1 MHIGAKVNPLAGAC
15 VVIHMFANSY
25 YALFADNG
33 ALRSLSRRATH
44 RTQEAFRPKTRQA
57 YTKMFKVFLAFCIYM
72 GVASVE
78 IDVNVILSFCECLVA
93 KNCSASMVSNY
104 LSAIKA
110 NFVLY
115 NMCFSLLDH
124 PRIRYFQKSIR
135 IHRPLTLTPH
145 NIIDLSMLE
154 KVSRACDDISFSQVF
169 RAIFLIG
176 FFGFF
181 RLSNLAPHSILTF
194 DPSRHL
200 TGHGLFFTKKLVK
213 VLIKWSKTLQDRDIV
228 QVVSLPKIANRIIC
242 PYRAFKALTKL
253 YPMTDSES
261 VFQIKMPSGWQP
273 LTDTRVRK
281 VLKSINM
288 TLGLNPHFFTYHC
301 FQRSGATFAHNAHVP
316 IQQIKHHGTW
326 SSECVWRYIQSDH
339 VSGEELAY
347 SLAAAINC

>member
-93 KNCSASMVSNY
+93 NNCTASMVSNY

-115 NMCFSLLDH
+115 NMSFSLLDH
-124 PRIRYFQKSIR
+124 PRMRYFQKSIR

-154 KVSRACDDISFSQVF
+154 KISRACDDISFSQVF

-200 TGHGLFFTKKLVK
+200 TGHDLFFTKKLVK
-213 VLIKWSKTLQDRDIV
+213 VLIKWSTTLQDRDRV

-242 PYRAFKALTKL
+242 PYRALKALTKL

-288 TLGLNPHFFTYHC
+288 TLGLNPHFFTYHS

-316 IQQIKHHGTW
+316 IQQIKRHGTW

-347 SLAAAINC
+347 SLAAAINS

>member
-1 MHIGAKVNPLAGAC
+1 
-15 VVIHMFANSY
+15 MFTNSY
-25 YALFADNG
+25 YTLFTDNV
-33 ALRSLSRRATH
+33 ALRSLSRRATD

-72 GVASVE
+72 GVASVQ

-93 KNCSASMVSNY
+93 NKCSVSMVSNY

-115 NMCFSLLDH
+115 NMSFSLLDH
-124 PRIRYFQKSIR
+124 PRIRYFQKSMR
-135 IHRPLTLTPH
+135 IHRPLTLTSH
-145 NIIDLSMLE
+145 NIVDLSMLE
-154 KVSRACDDISFSQVF
+154 RISRACNDISCSEVF

-200 TGHGLFFTKKLVK
+200 TGHDLFFTKKLVK
-213 VLIKWSKTLQDRDIV
+213 VLIKWSKMLQDRDRV

-242 PYRAFKALTKL
+242 PYRALKALTKL
-253 YPMTDSES
+253 YPMTNSDS
-261 VFQIKMPSGWQP
+261 VFQFKMPSGWQP

-281 VLKSINM
+281 VLKSINI

-301 FQRSGATFAHNAHVP
+301 FRRSGATFAHNAHVP
-316 IQQIKHHGTW
+316 IQQIKRHGTW

-347 SLAAAINC
+347 SLAAAIDC